1 MTVSRSIRDSLPAP
15 VARTA
20 KAVRARLRG
29 LRYSYATLPVFPP
42 AGAAP
47 VRMLVG
53 PTNSAGQGYAWA
65 RAARTLP
72 GVEAVSFALHRPV
85 AFRFADDYGVPQSWW
100 SQSRWVRAQREHV
113 LSSYTHVLVES
124 LRPVLG
130 YGGHPDAAADI
141 AVLQEAGVNVALLF
155 HGSDIRLPSR
165 HAARERFS
173 PFARKDELTDKLEIQ
188 ARKHAELVESLGVP
202 VFVSTPDLLIDVP
215 QAQWLPVVIDPAPWA
230 QAARPLFQKRHST
243 GERPVVVHVPSS
255 ARLKGTA
262 RIDEVLTGLHERGL
276 IEYRRIADVPHAEMP
291 SVIGAADIVV
301 DQLGIGLYG
310 VAAAEALAAGR
321 IVVSYVGSDLRSRV
335 RSLTGREVPIVEADD
350 DTLSDVVSDLVA
362 DPGTAAAQAA
372 AGPGFVAEL
381 HDGRRAAEVLSQ
393 WLTVKETL

>member
-1 MTVSRSIRDSLPAP
+1 MTVSRSLRDHLPTP

-29 LRYSYATLPVFPP
+29 LRYAYATLPAFPP
-42 AGAAP
+42 AATTP
-47 VRMLVG
+47 VRLLVG
-53 PTNSAGQGYAWA
+53 STNSAGQGYAWA
-65 RAARTLP
+65 RAAETLP
-72 GVEAVSFALHRPV
+72 GVSAVSFAVHRSA
-85 AFRFADDYGVPQSWW
+85 AFRFAEDYGVPQSWW
-100 SQSRWVRAQREHV
+100 NQSRWARAQREHV
-113 LSSYTHVLVES
+113 VGSYTHVLVES
-124 LRPVLG
+124 LRPLLG

-141 AVLQEAGVNVALLF
+141 AVLREAGVEVALLF

-173 PFARKDELTDKLEIQ
+173 PFAHHDEFTDRLEVQ
-188 ARKHAELVESLGVP
+188 ARRHAELIESLGLP
-202 VFVSTPDLLIDVP
+202 VFVSTPDLLVDVP
-215 QAQWLPVVIDPAPWA
+215 QAQWLPVVIDPTPWA
-230 QAARPLFQKRHST
+230 AAARPLFS

-276 IEYRRIADVPHAEMP
+276 IEYRRITGVPHAEMP
-291 SVIGAADIVV
+291 GVIGAADIVV

-321 IVVSYVGSDLRSRV
+321 IVVSYVGSELRARV

-350 DTLSDVVSDLVA
+350 DTLSDVVGDLVA

-372 AGPGFVAEL
+372 AGPEFVAEL
-381 HDGRRAAEVLSQ
+381 HDGRRAAEVLSR